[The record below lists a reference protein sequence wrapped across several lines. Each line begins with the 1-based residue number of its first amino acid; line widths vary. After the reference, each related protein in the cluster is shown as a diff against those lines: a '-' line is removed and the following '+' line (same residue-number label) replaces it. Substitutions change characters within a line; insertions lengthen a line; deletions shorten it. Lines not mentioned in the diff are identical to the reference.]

1 MEIVGIGPL
10 DFHRDDVALP
20 QWAARDDMNLA
31 VDLWINRIC

>member
-10 DFHRDDVALP
+10 DFRGDDVALP
-20 QWAARDDMNLA
+20 QRAARDDMNVA